1 MFPVLRAP
9 RSTTGETRET
19 NSSQRDRL
27 LNGTYSNHIWSD
39 NERYLGT

>member
-1 MFPVLRAP
+1 MLRAP